1 MTLIRKLALALC
13 LAFLFITPSSNSQ
26 TIDPTTGNLIN
37 FSGVVTST
45 TSNWNNAGSVGQQLT
60 CWQGGDPG
68 YCGPLPRVSAW
79 GQGSNIINYSYGL
92 TDLNQVINVKNAIA
106 NANGSTTGINVT
118 GFKFSFTAK
127 NGNGWDN
134 GQQDQ
139 LNAYVKFYDTTNT
152 KVLENYNYD
161 LNRRYNWTTFSYNET
176 FTTPRAVTTLGNAQV
191 GFIGRDTNFWVGPY
205 GPEIMNTSFSLKY
218 AVDPCANSYV
228 YNPQCPNSSLP
239 VAAAPPPIAAA
250 PPPIAAAGS
259 LDIGGIQLG
268 SAGGINVAGMAP
280 PPAAEPPPAMSATP
294 PGAIAG
300 PGQAPPPGA
309 APNPAQ
315 GPGPTA
321 NAGPAPRQEG
331 GGKSSNGPSSL
342 AMSVVSRVQAA
353 DRATQAS
360 AVANAQ
366 QVAAT
371 SSSKAQEQANQVV
384 EQANAIS
391 AESSQASQSMTSST
405 MQQNNSQQQTASSS
419 SAVALQGPS
428 VMSVQTL
435 TAVANSSQ
443 ATANTGVAQR
453 VENNNVDTSIYS
465 LASNN
470 SQRYNPG
477 ISANSQANSAPV
489 VTAPVLLIQ
498 QKQEF
503 KFETR
508 TEQEQPQ
515 TFLLPQTVMTRGN
528 VINDILEQRLNIGS
542 MQMEQQMDTVKKNV
556 LPNELAGGVDIA
568 TIAMIPKG
576 YEAYSIVTLRDV
588 PFYKSEPIYKDNKTV
603 DNARVFRG
611 LTGGSDALHQRMV
624 DMQYKQG
631 E

>member
-1 MTLIRKLALALC
+1 M
-13 LAFLFITPSSNSQ
+13 
-26 TIDPTTGNLIN
+26 
-37 FSGVVTST
+37 
-45 TSNWNNAGSVGQQLT
+45 GQQLT
-60 CWQGGDPG
+60 CWAGGDPG

-79 GQGSNIINYSYGL
+79 GAGSNVINFSYGL
-92 TDLNQVINVKNAIA
+92 TDLNQLINVKNAIA

-139 LNAYVKFYDTTNT
+139 LDAYVKFYDSTNT
-152 KVLENYNYD
+152 KVLENYNYN
-161 LNRRYNWTTFSYNET
+161 LNNRYNWTNFSYNET
-176 FTTPRAVTTLGNAQV
+176 FTKPRAVTTIGNAQA

-205 GPEIMNTSFSLKY
+205 GPEIIDVSFSLKY
-218 AVDPCANSYV
+218 AVDPCANSYA
-228 YNPQCPNSSLP
+228 YNPKCSNSSLP
-239 VAAAPPPIAAA
+239 VASLPTATMTPPIASS
-250 PPPIAAAGS
+250 GS
-259 LDIGGIQLG
+259 LDIGGFQVA
-268 SAGGINVAGMAP
+268 SGGINVGGLAP
-280 PPAAEPPPAMSATP
+280 PPAPEAQPGPGPGSPPP
-294 PGAIAG
+294 PG
-300 PGQAPPPGA
+300 APPPGA
-309 APNPAQ
+309 APPGAAPSPAQ

-321 NAGPAPRQEG
+321 NASAGPAPRQEG
-331 GGKSSNGPSSL
+331 GGGKSSSGPSSL

-360 AVANAQ
+360 AVASAQ

-435 TAVANSSQ
+435 TAAANSSQ

-465 LASNN
+465 LASNT

-477 ISANSQANSAPV
+477 ISANSQANSTPV

-576 YEAYSIVTLRDV
+576 YETYSIVTLRDV
-588 PFYKSEPIYKDNKTV
+588 PFYKSEPIYKDNKSV

-611 LTGGSDALHQRMV
+611 LTGGSDALHQRMI

>member
-1 MTLIRKLALALC
+1 MAFSCITL
-13 LAFLFITPSSNSQ
+13 SSNSQ

-37 FSGVVTST
+37 FSGSPTST

-68 YCGPLPRVSAW
+68 YCGPGPRVSAW
-79 GQGSNIINYSYGL
+79 GPGSNVINFSYGL
-92 TDLNQVINVKNAIA
+92 TDLNQLINVKNAIA
-106 NANGSTTGINVT
+106 NANSSTTGINVT

-139 LNAYVKFYDTTNT
+139 LDAYVKFYDTTNT
-152 KVLENYNYD
+152 KVLENYNYN
-161 LNRRYNWTTFSYNET
+161 LNSRYNWTTFSYNET
-176 FTTPRAVTTLGNAQV
+176 FTKPRAVNTIGNAQA

-205 GPEIMNTSFSLKY
+205 GPEIAGVSFSLKY

-239 VAAAPPPIAAA
+239 VSALPPPVSALPPPGAPPPG
-250 PPPIAAAGS
+250 AGS
-259 LDIGGIQLG
+259 LDVGGFQVA
-268 SAGGINVAGMAP
+268 SGGINVGGLAP
-280 PPAAEPPPAMSATP
+280 PPAPEAPSAMSATP

-309 APNPAQ
+309 APSPAQ

-321 NAGPAPRQEG
+321 NASAGPAPRQEG
-331 GGKSSNGPSSL
+331 GGKSSSGPSSL

-353 DRATQAS
+353 DRATQTS

-405 MQQNNSQQQTASSS
+405 MQQNNSQQQTVSSS

-428 VMSVQTL
+428 VMSVQAL
-435 TAVANSSQ
+435 TAAANSSQ

-515 TFLLPQTVMTRGN
+515 TFLLPQTVMTRGS

-576 YEAYSIVTLRDV
+576 YEAYSIVTLRDA
-588 PFYKSEPIYKDNKTV
+588 PFYKAEPIYKDNKTV
-603 DNARVFRG
+603 DNARVLRG

-624 DMQYKQG
+624 DMQYK
-631 E
+631 

>member
-1 MTLIRKLALALC
+1 MALC
-13 LAFLFITPSSNSQ
+13 LAFSFITPSSNSQ

-60 CWQGGDPG
+60 CWEAGGPG
-68 YCGPLPRVSAW
+68 YCGPNPRVSAW
-79 GQGSNIINYSYGL
+79 GAGSNIINYSYGL
-92 TDLNQVINVKNAIA
+92 TDLNQVINVNKAIA
-106 NANGSTTGINVT
+106 NANGSTSGINVT

-139 LNAYVKFYDTTNT
+139 LNAYVKFYDTSNT

-218 AVDPCANSYV
+218 AVDPCANNYA
-228 YNPQCPNSSLP
+228 YNPQCPNSSPPVATVAAPPPVTTAPTP
-239 VAAAPPPIAAA
+239 VAAA
-250 PPPIAAAGS
+250 GS
-259 LDIGGIQLG
+259 IDVGGVQLSSSG
-268 SAGGINVAGMAP
+268 TINVAGMGP
-280 PPAAEPPPAMSATP
+280 TPVSEPPPTVAATP
-294 PGAIAG
+294 PGAISS
-300 PGQAPPPGA
+300 PGQSPSPGA

-315 GPGPTA
+315 GPSPTA
-321 NAGPAPRQEG
+321 NASAGPAPRQEG
-331 GGKSSNGPSSL
+331 GGKSSSGPSSL

-353 DRATQAS
+353 DRATQNA

-371 SSSKAQEQANQVV
+371 SSNKAQEQANQVV
-384 EQANAIS
+384 EQANTMS
-391 AESSQASQSMTSST
+391 AESSQTSQTITSTT

-419 SAVALQGPS
+419 SAVALQGPT
-428 VMSVQTL
+428 VMSVQAL
-435 TAVANSSQ
+435 MAAANSSQ
-443 ATANTGVAQR
+443 ATANTGAVQR
-453 VENNNVDTSIYS
+453 VENNNIDMSIYS
-465 LASNN
+465 LAPSN
-470 SQRYNPG
+470 SQRYTSG
-477 ISANSQANSAPV
+477 ISVNSQSNSTPIVAIP
-489 VTAPVLLIQ
+489 TMPIQ
-498 QKQEF
+498 QRQEF

-515 TFLLPQTVMTRGN
+515 TFLLPQTVMTRGS

-568 TIAMIPKG
+568 NIAMIPKG

-588 PFYKSEPIYKDNKTV
+588 PFYKSEAIYKDNKTV
-603 DNARVFRG
+603 DNARVLRG
-611 LTGGSDALHQRMV
+611 LTGGSDALHQRMI
-624 DMQYKQG
+624 DLQYK
-631 E
+631 

>member
-1 MTLIRKLALALC
+1 
-13 LAFLFITPSSNSQ
+13 
-26 TIDPTTGNLIN
+26 
-37 FSGVVTST
+37 
-45 TSNWNNAGSVGQQLT
+45 
-60 CWQGGDPG
+60 
-68 YCGPLPRVSAW
+68 
-79 GQGSNIINYSYGL
+79 
-92 TDLNQVINVKNAIA
+92 
-106 NANGSTTGINVT
+106 
-118 GFKFSFTAK
+118 
-127 NGNGWDN
+127 
-134 GQQDQ
+134 
-139 LNAYVKFYDTTNT
+139 
-152 KVLENYNYD
+152 
-161 LNRRYNWTTFSYNET
+161 
-176 FTTPRAVTTLGNAQV
+176 
-191 GFIGRDTNFWVGPY
+191 
-205 GPEIMNTSFSLKY
+205 
-218 AVDPCANSYV
+218 
-228 YNPQCPNSSLP
+228 
-239 VAAAPPPIAAA
+239 
-250 PPPIAAAGS
+250 
-259 LDIGGIQLG
+259 
-268 SAGGINVAGMAP
+268 
-280 PPAAEPPPAMSATP
+280 
-294 PGAIAG
+294 
-300 PGQAPPPGA
+300 
-309 APNPAQ
+309 
-315 GPGPTA
+315 
-321 NAGPAPRQEG
+321 
-331 GGKSSNGPSSL
+331 
-342 AMSVVSRVQAA
+342 MSVVSRVQAA

-360 AVANAQ
+360 AVASAQ

-435 TAVANSSQ
+435 TAAANSSQ

-515 TFLLPQTVMTRGN
+515 TFLLPQTVMTRGS

-576 YEAYSIVTLRDV
+576 YETYSIVTLRDV

-611 LTGGSDALHQRMV
+611 LTGGSDALHQRMI